1 MPNGLNAGV
10 NPGMVPTN
18 IQSHGPCSMLRY
30 ALLFVLAA
38 ISPALAQPVT
48 DYLKVPGP
56 IALGDTSYELAWS
69 AQPAPDY
76 TKQEYVPAGQSVDN
90 FESMVIVEFLV
101 GDATPASIAQSQI
114 AMLEERKASDP
125 LVNMDLLVNDASGE
139 IILDF
144 VVSAADANGDI
155 IVEWNAYRYAS
166 ATTSDGQSGGLLFAV
181 SHRAYG
187 DADAKTFLA
196 GLATLRSEQ
205 IDRIAAAPLPAL

>member
-1 MPNGLNAGV
+1 
-10 NPGMVPTN
+10 
-18 IQSHGPCSMLRY
+18 MLRY

-48 DYLKVPGP
+48 DYLDVPGP
-56 IALGDTSYELAWS
+56 IVLGDTSYDLAWS
-69 AQPAPDY
+69 AKPAPDY
-76 TKQEYVPAGQSVDN
+76 TKQEYLPAGQTVDS
-90 FESMVIVEFLV
+90 FERMVIVEFLV
-101 GDATPASIAQSQI
+101 GDATPASIAQSQV

-125 LVNMDLLVNDASGE
+125 LVNMDLLINDATGDV
-139 IILDF
+139 ILDF

-196 GLATLRSEQ
+196 DLATLRSEQ
-205 IDRIAAAPLPAL
+205 IDLIAAAPLPAL

>member
-1 MPNGLNAGV
+1 MPNGLKAV
-10 NPGMVPTN
+10 ANPGMVLTN
-18 IQSHGPCSMLRY
+18 IQSHGPGSMLRY

-38 ISPALAQPVT
+38 IIPALAQPVT
-48 DYLKVPGP
+48 DYLNIPGP

-114 AMLEERKASDP
+114 AMLEERKTSDP

-155 IVEWNAYRYAS
+155 WEAGVDSAAELIDMVETARQYQNNVQVMQ
-166 ATTSDGQSGGLLFAV
+166 T
-181 SHRAYG
+181 
-187 DADAKTFLA
+187 AKSLTLD
-196 GLATLRSEQ
+196 TLR
-205 IDRIAAAPLPAL
+205 IGK